1 MPHFMSRALYAL
13 LLLSFVSVG
22 CGSGGMDED
31 EDDGGMVVVNPTFN
45 VSSINVPLANGLDGI
60 QFFLQP
66 SENVTI
72 TEVRVTNPVG
82 GTERFNGN
90 NNVALSGQPFALQNN
105 DQAYTRVSGNWSFE
119 INGAKTTGSRDGFTV
134 TETLSV
140 SALQETT
147 SSDD

>member
-1 MPHFMSRALYAL
+1 MPLFLSRALYAL
-13 LLLSFVSVG
+13 CLLAFVAGSTG
-22 CGSGGMDED
+22 CDSGGNDD
-31 EDDGGMVVVNPTFN
+31 DDDDGGMVVVDPTFN

-82 GTERFNGN
+82 QTERFNGN
-90 NNVALSGQPFALQNN
+90 NNVALSGQAFALQ
-105 DQAYTRVSGNWSFE
+105 DAGQAYTRVSGSWSFAV
-119 INGAKTTGSRDGFTV
+119 NGAKTTGNRDGFTV
-134 TETLSV
+134 TTTLNV

-147 SSDD
+147 TH